1 MQESV
6 SMKIS
11 CQNKVEE
18 IIDQIIGV
26 YLEEN
31 IRQEGVIPGSN
42 VQGIGIEEDEEDE
55 DENFQKREK
64 T

>member
-6 SMKIS
+6 SMKIA

-18 IIDQIIGV
+18 IIDQIIAV

-31 IRQEGVIPGSN
+31 IRQEGVIPGN
-42 VQGIGIEEDEEDE
+42 
-55 DENFQKREK
+55 NL
-64 T
+64 